1 VDSYQDYSTAL
12 TQLSSGAAVAASGLN
27 VQSDGNGGLRFSSG
41 GAGDVVGPSSSTKY
55 GIPTF
60 SDTTGKIL
68 ENSPV
73 TITSAG
79 NMSGLNTVSANTL
92 YCNGDLYV
100 SGHSYSHVLQATGTN
115 GVTIN
120 NSVGSAVASFGTA
133 NTENVTFNGA
143 VNFVGK
149 VSGSAAAFT
158 GPVSAQSIFANGDV
172 SVSGNVS
179 ARSIFSNGDLTVS
192 GNSTFRNITATGN
205 VTASAA
211 AFSGVVSANNGLGV
225 SGNADFKNTV
235 NVSGQLKG
243 GLFAYRSFTTLT
255 TASIGDSGVTLV
267 CNASATTTVQLRG
280 QDENLPV
287 GYNVRIRMRRS
298 GIVYVTCQTNDSMVG
313 GNKIATQNR
322 DALFEVESV
331 SGSAH
336 SWFGTGT
343 LT

>member
-12 TQLSSGAAVAASGLN
+12 TQLSSGAAVVTSGLN

-92 YCNGDLYV
+92 YSNGDLYV

-158 GPVSAQSIFANGDV
+158 GPVSAQSAFV
-172 SVSGNVS
+172 
-179 ARSIFSNGDLTVS
+179 NGDLTVS

-211 AFSGVVSANNGLGV
+211 AFSGPVSANNGLGV

-243 GLFAYRSFTTLT
+243 GLFAYRSFTALT

-287 GYNVRIRMRRS
+287 GFNVRIRMRRS